1 MQKIDKLFI
10 ENGFKKEKLY
20 IDKEELPFNNVYI
33 NQSNTEVY
41 IVEKLDLNDLQNNKI
56 EEYQDEILW
65 FENFTENYF
74 LKYNMN
80 LNILYDEQNIED
92 EFKNYIQKYERD
104 SNICKKIF
112 LDINNKDNLCILP
125 FINIEVQKE
134 DDSSADTLEKLECIL
149 KSKDLLSI
157 LIQEDLD
164 DSYIESN
171 VVDLLGI

>member
-74 LKYNMN
+74 LKNSARYGG
-80 LNILYDEQNIED
+80 
-92 EFKNYIQKYERD
+92 
-104 SNICKKIF
+104 
-112 LDINNKDNLCILP
+112 LCL
-125 FINIEVQKE
+125 
-134 DDSSADTLEKLECIL
+134 
-149 KSKDLLSI
+149 
-157 LIQEDLD
+157 
-164 DSYIESN
+164 
-171 VVDLLGI
+171 